1 MRKLFDDYFQGNISK
16 RFLIF
21 VCGSMAVFFFAG
33 GIVLAA
39 CFFPGSYDWRY
50 QGMSILWSRADNP
63 AGHLFWSLGLVSALL
78 LCLPSCGYFLRRLE
92 PWSPR
97 VAHRAGFA
105 LRTGYIAGILVGL
118 ESAFFPNFGGYIY
131 KAHEYTAIV
140 AFSGIYL
147 GAAGFWYC
155 LTVWLLEDR
164 RWLAWAMGGLF
175 LLCAAPVAGAILSQ
189 AWLFFDPHRPPWVS
203 PEWVRLG
210 IPLWL
215 SIAFWE
221 WLGACGLVI
230 CVTVLA
236 IVLPAKPHEI
246 GEPAVRSVPPIP
258 PGSRFDVAV
267 RESPE
272 SDDQK

>member
-147 GAAGFWYC
+147 GAAGFW
-155 LTVWLLEDR
+155 
-164 RWLAWAMGGLF
+164 
-175 LLCAAPVAGAILSQ
+175 
-189 AWLFFDPHRPPWVS
+189 
-203 PEWVRLG
+203 
-210 IPLWL
+210 
-215 SIAFWE
+215 
-221 WLGACGLVI
+221 
-230 CVTVLA
+230 
-236 IVLPAKPHEI
+236 
-246 GEPAVRSVPPIP
+246 
-258 PGSRFDVAV
+258 
-267 RESPE
+267 
-272 SDDQK
+272 